1 MKDPYEVLGV
11 PRTASADDIRK
22 AYRRLAK
29 ALHPDLNPGDKDAEA
44 RFKEASGAY
53 DLLSDAEKRRRFDAG
68 EIDATGAERP
78 RQHFY
83 RDFAG
88 GGEPDERYYT
98 TSGFADF
105 GDADD
110 ILSELFGRAGQR
122 RTRGGDLHFRLR
134 VGFLSAVNGA
144 SERVTLPD
152 GRVIEVA
159 IPAGVE
165 DGQTLV
171 LKGRGEPAP
180 AGGQAGDAL
189 IEIIIAPHP
198 IFQRRGADILIDL
211 PITLSEAVLGAKV
224 KTPTP
229 SGAVMLSVPKH
240 SNTGAILRLKGKG
253 VRRAD
258 GAAGDALVTLK
269 IMLPPLPDAA
279 LEDFA
284 ETWGGK
290 GYDPRKDWP

>member
-1 MKDPYEVLGV
+1 MKDPYEILGV
-11 PRTASADDIRK
+11 TRTANADDIRK

-29 ALHPDLNPGDKDAEA
+29 TLHPDLNPGDKDAET

-68 EIDATGAERP
+68 EIDASGAERP
-78 RQHFY
+78 RQQFY

-88 GGEPDERYYT
+88 RSGGDGRYYT

-122 RTRGGDLHFRLR
+122 RMRGGDLHFRLR
-134 VGFLSAVNGA
+134 VDFLSAVNGA

-152 GRVIEVA
+152 GRVLDVP
-159 IPAGVE
+159 IPAGAGE
-165 DGQTLV
+165 GQTIR
-171 LKGRGEPAP
+171 LKGQGEAAP
-180 AGGQAGDAL
+180 AGGEAGDAL
-189 IEIIIAPHP
+189 IELSIAPHP
-198 IFQRRGADILIDL
+198 IFQRRGDDILIEL
-211 PITLSEAVLGAKV
+211 PITLSEAVLGGKV

-240 SNTGAILRLKGKG
+240 SNTGAVLRLKGKG
-253 VRRAD
+253 VRRGD
-258 GAAGDALVTLK
+258 GGAGDAFVTLQ
-269 IMLPPLPDAA
+269 IMLPPQSDAA

-284 ETWGGK
+284 ATWSGK
-290 GYDPRKDWP
+290 DYDPRKDWL